1 MGEGIVKSFSITQLP
16 APLQEFYAFIQSDLL
31 EVEQQL
37 RRFLT
42 SDNPFIQQVV
52 DHGFQLGGKRM
63 RPALHL
69 FFALMAGE
77 IRPIHHVIGAVLET
91 IHTASLIHDD
101 ILDEAKTRRH
111 LPTVNAIWDNET
123 SVLMGDYMVA
133 RAMLS
138 VAKLND
144 IAVNQIVAETSCQL
158 CNGEM
163 QQVGSRGRFDLTE
176 VEYYAIIIG
185 KTAALFEC
193 GCRLGV
199 LCALDNP
206 NQTEI
211 NEIAPENLKKIENA
225 ALFGRN
231 IGIAFQIAD
240 DLLDILGDETQ
251 MGKTLGSDL
260 AKQKLTLPMIRLLNV
275 LKTETRNALIAEIQ
289 NHLGQ
294 ETYARIRMLLQEHHI
309 YESVRETAI
318 NHITQA
324 ITLLDIFPDSPAK
337 TAMIGFAKYAI
348 ERQQ

>member
-1 MGEGIVKSFSITQLP
+1 MVKSFSVSQLP
-16 APLQEFYAFIQSDLL
+16 VPLQEFYAIIQSDLS
-31 EVEQQL
+31 EVEQLL

-42 SDNPFIQQVV
+42 SDNSFIQQVA
-52 DHGFQLGGKRM
+52 DHGFRLGGKRM

-69 FFALMAGE
+69 FFALMGGE

-91 IHTASLIHDD
+91 IHTASLVHDD

-111 LPTVNAIWDNET
+111 LPTVNAVWDNET

-138 VAKLND
+138 VAELNN
-144 IAVNQIVAETSCQL
+144 ITVNRIVAETSCQL
-158 CNGEM
+158 CDGEM
-163 QQVGSRGRFDLTE
+163 RQVGSRGRFDLTE
-176 VEYYAIIIG
+176 AEYYAIITG

-193 GCRLGV
+193 GCRLGM
-199 LCALDNP
+199 LCALDTSSE
-206 NQTEI
+206 TETG
-211 NEIAPENLKKIENA
+211 EISSENRKKIENA

-231 IGIAFQIAD
+231 IGMAFQIAD
-240 DLLDILGDETQ
+240 DLLDILGDEEQ

-260 AKQKLTLPMIRLLNV
+260 AKQKLTLPIIRLLNV
-275 LKTETRNALIAEIQ
+275 LDTETRDALVSEIQ
-289 NHLGQ
+289 NNLGL
-294 ETYARIRMLLQEHHI
+294 ETYIRIRTLLQEYHI

-324 ITLLDIFPDSPAK
+324 VELLEVFPDSVAK